1 MNTRNRTAAYI
12 NLHQQQGAALAVGLI
27 LLVVITL
34 LSLSAMRNTN
44 LDSKIAVNHQ
54 HKQISFQ
61 AAENALAKL
70 TGFEPEDSD
79 SGGTV
84 KVPLTTPGNVRN
96 NPDYY
101 VASAVADQPD
111 SSADLD
117 LTYIEQSVPGQYK
130 FSGFGLSIIT
140 LIYDAD
146 SYSEIDGSKTNT
158 HNRMQVAL
166 VRD

>member
-1 MNTRNRTAAYI
+1 MI
-12 NLHQQQGAALAVGLI
+12 NVRREKGAALAVGLI
-27 LLVVITL
+27 LLTVITL

-70 TGFEPEDSD
+70 TGPEPEDSD
-79 SGGTV
+79 SGGQV
-84 KVPLTTPGNVRN
+84 KVPPTTPGAERL

-101 VASAVADQPD
+101 VATGVTDQPD
-111 SSADLD
+111 SSADLG
-117 LTYIEQSVPGQYK
+117 LKFIYQSNPGQYK

-140 LIYDAD
+140 LVYDAD
-146 SYSEIDGSKTNT
+146 SNSEIDGSNTKT